1 MDESTG
7 GPSSSSENTDL
18 THVSLLSEETSH
30 EADTPSKHG
39 FLVGFAKFTQN
50 SAPEEN
56 DLCLGT
62 GVDPMGVVDPSWG
75 LY

>member
-1 MDESTG
+1 
-7 GPSSSSENTDL
+7 
-18 THVSLLSEETSH
+18 
-30 EADTPSKHG
+30 
-39 FLVGFAKFTQN
+39 LVGFAKFTQN